1 MVTISV
7 PITPK
12 QEKFINSLIK
22 SGKVANKAHAVRQA
36 INLMEEEEL
45 VERVLKS
52 QQEAR
57 EGKILR
63 GDLRELIKKF

>member
-1 MVTISV
+1 MVTLSI

-22 SGKVANKAHAVRQA
+22 RGKVANKAHAVRQA
-36 INLMEEEEL
+36 IDLMEEEEL
-45 VERVLKS
+45 VGRVLKS

-63 GDLRELIKKF
+63 GDLRELVKKF

>member
-22 SGKVANKAHAVRQA
+22 RGKVANKAHAVRQA

-57 EGKILR
+57 EGKILH

>member
-36 INLMEEEEL
+36 ISLMEEEEL
-45 VERVLKS
+45 IERVLKS

-63 GDLRELIKKF
+63 GDLRELVKKF

>member
-1 MVTISV
+1 MITISV

-22 SGKVANKAHAVRQA
+22 SGKVANRAHAVRQA
-36 INLMEEEEL
+36 ISLMEEEEL
-45 VERVLKS
+45 IERLLKS

-57 EGKILR
+57 DGKVLR